1 MSAAMKHMERS
12 HRSAAKRN
20 TGVFNKFNRNAYAAS
35 VAKQQRKKTFG
46 KHFKGALKHAAG
58 KES

>member
-1 MSAAMKHMERS
+1 MSAAIKHMERS

-20 TGVFNKFNRNAYAAS
+20 TGVFNKFNRNAYAVS

-46 KHFKGALKHAAG
+46 NSLKSALKRAAG